1 MIFHV
6 KENIAGATI
15 GQLFH
20 VNISTLPVN
29 ATGNIHFII
38 ANQQDT
44 NDDIAIGKYAS
55 KN

>member
-1 MIFHV
+1 MVFRV
-6 KENIAGATI
+6 KENIIGATI

-38 ANQQDT
+38 ANQQDVT
-44 NDDIAIGKYAS
+44 EDIAIGKHI
-55 KN
+55 